1 MNYASGTAVL
11 DNWGTI
17 QRKKDFYKY
26 VGERCAFDLTFA
38 TREFVMQEA
47 WEFLSKFPPAVWNRV
62 MAEWPEEIKELVVLT
77 CPWIF
82 GPRIT

>member
-1 MNYASGTAVL
+1 
-11 DNWGTI
+11 
-17 QRKKDFYKY
+17 
-26 VGERCAFDLTFA
+26 
-38 TREFVMQEA
+38 MQEA